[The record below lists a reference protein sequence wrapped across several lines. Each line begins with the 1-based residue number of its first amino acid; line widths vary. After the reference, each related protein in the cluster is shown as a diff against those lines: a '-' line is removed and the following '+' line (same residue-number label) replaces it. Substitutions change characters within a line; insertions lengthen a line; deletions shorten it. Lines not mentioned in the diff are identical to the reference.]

1 MIGDSD
7 EAITTGQHNSAARA
21 QFLHIA
27 GARFVCL
34 TLVPAALRSAV
45 ISARHDLAH
54 YWSLV

>member
-7 EAITTGQHNSAARA
+7 EAVTTEQHNSAAHA

-34 TLVPAALRSAV
+34 TLVPAALRSAA
-45 ISARHDLAH
+45 ISSRYDLAH